1 MKNVARKT
9 EHPLPN
15 VPYVRRGSRPRP
27 EFPGCRPV
35 RIASDEIS
43 SYEGRY
49 EVWEAETETA
59 WMVREPTTP
68 YHERPSRDLV
78 QSVRLIAALRG
89 VPINGFG
96 AGDIV
101 VRNPKG
107 ERVRILQADEMLH
120 LRPEEALA
128 IGDAV
133 QAFEQVGGER
143 HPDSDPLPDVVLEVD
158 LTTDVRRGK
167 LGLYESCGFPEVW
180 VHVPEHRLPSS
191 PKGAIPGLTIH
202 VNGPD
207 GFREAAESVAF
218 PSWTAAEIHLAINEP
233 QLSPETTAALRRVG
247 ALMAER
253 DGGGPDLF
261 LRLEREESRAEGR
274 AEGRVQG
281 HAEGLTKGEAIG
293 VRKTVEFM
301 AVLASRGISPSP
313 ALVDR
318 FGLIARIDEAKLLR
332 LAMNCRDEADL
343 LERMGAAASRGD

>member
-1 MKNVARKT
+1 MKSAARKA
-9 EHPLPN
+9 EQPLPH
-15 VPYVRRGSRPRP
+15 VSYVRKDRSWARSQP

-49 EVWEAETETA
+49 EVWEAATETA

-68 YHERPSRDLV
+68 YHEGPSRELV

-89 VPINGFG
+89 APIKGFG
-96 AGDIV
+96 TGDIV
-101 VRNPKG
+101 VRNPEG
-107 ERVRILQADEMLH
+107 ERVRILQADEMLY
-120 LRPEEALA
+120 LRPEEALG
-128 IGDAV
+128 IGPAV
-133 QAFEQVGGER
+133 QAFERVGGGR
-143 HPDSDPLPDVVLEVD
+143 HADADPLPDVVLEVD

-180 VHVPEHRLPSS
+180 VDVPERRLPSS

-202 VNGPD
+202 VNGPG

-233 QLSPETTAALRRVG
+233 KLSAETTSALRRVG

-261 LRLEREESRAEGR
+261 LRTEREESRA
-274 AEGRVQG
+274 QG
-281 HAEGLTKGEAIG
+281 HEEG
-293 VRKTVEFM
+293 VRKAFEFM
-301 AVLASRGISPSP
+301 AVLESRGFAHSP
-313 ALVDR
+313 AVMDR
-318 FGLIARIDEAKLLR
+318 IGLIARIDEAELLR

-343 LERMGAAASRGD
+343 LQRMAAATA

>member
-1 MKNVARKT
+1 MRNAARKT
-9 EHPLPN
+9 RQPLPH
-15 VPYVRRGSRPRP
+15 VTYVRRGSRPRP

-35 RIASDEIS
+35 RIASEKIS

-68 YHERPSRDLV
+68 YHEGPSRELV

-89 VPINGFG
+89 VPIKGFG

-101 VRNPKG
+101 VRNPEG
-107 ERVRILQADEMLH
+107 ERVRILQADEMLY
-120 LRPEEALA
+120 LRPEQALG
-128 IGDAV
+128 IGPV
-133 QAFEQVGGER
+133 VHTFERTGDGR
-143 HPDSDPLPDVVLEVD
+143 HPHANPLPDVVLEVD

-180 VHVPEHRLPSS
+180 VDVPERRLPSS
-191 PKGAIPGLTIH
+191 PKGALPGLTIH

-207 GFREAAESVAF
+207 GFREAAESLAF

-233 QLSPETTAALRRVG
+233 KLSPETTAALRRVG

-261 LRLEREESRAEGR
+261 LCLERQASQAM
-274 AEGRVQG
+274 
-281 HAEGLTKGEAIG
+281 G
-293 VRKTVEFM
+293 VRKAFEFM
-301 AVLASRGISPSP
+301 AVLESRGFARSP
-313 ALVDR
+313 ALMDR
-318 FGLIARIDEAKLLR
+318 IGLISRIDEADLLR

-343 LERMGAAASRGD
+343 LERMAAAA

>member
-9 EHPLPN
+9 EQPLPQ
-15 VPYVRRGSRPRP
+15 VSYVRKGRASARPRP

-35 RIASDEIS
+35 RIPGDKIS
-43 SYEGRY
+43 GYEGRY

-68 YHERPSRDLV
+68 YHERPSRELV

-101 VRNPKG
+101 VRNPEG

-120 LRPEEALA
+120 LRPEEAMA

-133 QAFEQVGGER
+133 QAFERVGGER

-191 PKGAIPGLTIH
+191 PKGAVPGLTIY

-207 GFREAAESVAF
+207 GFREAEESVAF
-218 PSWTAAEIHLAINEP
+218 PSWTAAEIYLAINESK
-233 QLSPETTAALRRVG
+233 LSGATTAALRRVG

-261 LRLEREESRAEGR
+261 LRTEREESRA
-274 AEGRVQG
+274 QG
-281 HAEGLTKGEAIG
+281 HEEG
-293 VRKTVEFM
+293 VRKAFEFM
-301 AVLASRGISPSP
+301 AVLESRGFARSP
-313 ALVDR
+313 AVMDR
-318 FGLIARIDEAKLLR
+318 IGLIARIDEAELLR

-343 LERMGAAASRGD
+343 LQRMAAATA

>member
-9 EHPLPN
+9 EQPLPH
-15 VPYVRRGSRPRP
+15 VSYVRRDRSWARSQP

-35 RIASDEIS
+35 RIPSAEIS

-49 EVWEAETETA
+49 EVWEAQTETA

-89 VPINGFG
+89 VRINGFG

-101 VRNPKG
+101 VRNPEG
-107 ERVRILQADEMLH
+107 QRVRILQADEMLH
-120 LRPEEALA
+120 LRPEEAMA

-133 QAFEQVGGER
+133 QAFERVGGER

-191 PKGAIPGLTIH
+191 PKGTIPGLTIY

-207 GFREAAESVAF
+207 GFREADESLAF
-218 PSWTAAEIHLAINEP
+218 PSWTAAEIHLAINESK
-233 QLSPETTAALRRVG
+233 LSPETTAALRRVG
-247 ALMAER
+247 GLMAER

-274 AEGRVQG
+274 AQG
-281 HAEGLTKGEAIG
+281 HAEGLAKGEAIG

-301 AVLASRGISPSP
+301 AVLASRGFVHSP
-313 ALVDR
+313 ALVDG
-318 FGLIARIDEAKLLR
+318 FGLIARIDEAELLR
-332 LAMNCRDEADL
+332 LGMNCRDEADL
-343 LERMGAAASRGD
+343 LERMGAAASRGG